1 MIRVLS
7 AQKSFSEH
15 SAYVISTHCLPIS
28 YRPKGW
34 YLGTRPQY
42 NLTILYSSISIYM
55 IIVDMFKNEVGMS
68 KDKEI
73 LTAKEVADYLNL
85 HPLTVHRYA
94 REGKIP
100 AFKIG
105 TDWRFHKKYIERWIR
120 EKLNYN
126 IQGKERRKLALDRV

>member
-1 MIRVLS
+1 M
-7 AQKSFSEH
+7 
-15 SAYVISTHCLPIS
+15 P
-28 YRPKGW
+28 
-34 YLGTRPQY
+34 
-42 NLTILYSSISIYM
+42 
-55 IIVDMFKNEVGMS
+55 

-73 LTAKEVADYLNL
+73 LTAKQVAEYLSI

-120 EKLNYN
+120 EKSGYHSE
-126 IQGKERRKLALDRV
+126 GKDKKDLL